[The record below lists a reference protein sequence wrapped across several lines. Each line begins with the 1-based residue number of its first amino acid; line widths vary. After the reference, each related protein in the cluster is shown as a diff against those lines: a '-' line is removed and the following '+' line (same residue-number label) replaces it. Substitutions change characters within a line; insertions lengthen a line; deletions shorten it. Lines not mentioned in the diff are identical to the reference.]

1 MSAGRPEKLEVNQEL
16 IDKIESMAGL
26 ANECQIADALG
37 ICQDTFGEY
46 KKRYPEILEAVKRG
60 KSKRILKMADKIY
73 RDGIEGNITAAIFY
87 LKCQAGWKEMQSI
100 ELDARKPF
108 ILELTMP
115 KDNGDNQDKPAE

>member
-87 LKCQAGWKEMQSI
+87 LKCQAGWKETQILQHETPQPLII
-100 ELDARKPF
+100 EVTPS
-108 ILELTMP
+108 
-115 KDNGDNQDKPAE
+115 NGNGNGNDKTN